1 MQKFSRSVFS
11 HSFLFATELFK
22 KNIVTLTRPERWM
35 VSMNRFRQFYIENG
49 NKLFAYLLRKSGSSH
64 LAADLVQESFTRY
77 LERYRERGDNVK
89 LLFTIARNLF
99 YDDKRR
105 AKHLAQEPAEAF
117 ESIGATQ
124 EEHYL
129 AREQARL
136 LHAAMARLSD
146 DDRDILSLV
155 SGSDLSYQEV
165 AEIRRCS
172 VANVK
177 VKVHRARQKLKALL
191 EEKAHE

>member
-1 MQKFSRSVFS
+1 
-11 HSFLFATELFK
+11 
-22 KNIVTLTRPERWM
+22 M
-35 VSMNRFRQFYIENG
+35 VKMNRFRQFYIENG
-49 NKLFAYLLRKSGSSH
+49 NKLFAYLLRKSGSAH

-77 LERYRERGDNVK
+77 LERYREREDNVK

-105 AKHLAQEPAEAF
+105 DKHLALEPADLAEPF
-117 ESIGATQ
+117 GATQ
-124 EEHYL
+124 EERYL
-129 AREQARL
+129 AREQTRL
-136 LHAAMARLSD
+136 LLAAMDRLPGE
-146 DDRDILSLV
+146 DRDILSLV

-165 AEIRRCS
+165 ADIQGCS

-191 EEKAHE
+191 QEKAHE